1 MAARCLAVHE
11 TIAAN
16 TCHIAC
22 LQETKLQ
29 HVDSGLAR
37 FLGVYS
43 LNCFAYK
50 PANGTRGGIL
60 ILWNDA
66 FVDLSDISIG
76 RYSVLATVNLQQD
89 ETASFTLS
97 TVYGPSRR

>member
-29 HVDSGLAR
+29 HLDDGLAC
-37 FLGVYS
+37 FLGAYR

-50 PANGTRGGIL
+50 PALGTRGGIL
-60 ILWNDA
+60 ILAVFGWISWN
-66 FVDLSDISIG
+66 FFSIFD
-76 RYSVLATVNLQQD
+76 Y
-89 ETASFTLS
+89 
-97 TVYGPSRR
+97 